1 MKIDLTK
8 FFTKQA
14 IAATLGR
21 LPELKSPVLDLI
33 YPRRVNH
40 PLPVLGAKEL
50 AKVTGN
56 IPLVKR
62 GTQSYALDTGGGT
75 IRVIEPQSVNPS
87 DFMSGKDIN
96 DFRMLDGQGKQQL
109 IDNSIDSMRRTCRAT
124 AEAMA
129 AQSITGKI
137 SYWLRGEGGATLPY
151 TVDFGTPATVTV
163 SKKWDAADAT
173 VKHVIK
179 TLGDLSAKAKKQ
191 APGSDIIFV
200 CGMDVYAVLIDLAG
214 KLNNSAIAQVDTD
227 FIKFGGNLKVTLL
240 DSTYTDLSNDSEAT
254 AIPEKT
260 ILCIVRDSGFTQYY
274 CALDDLASNFVAMPF
289 FAKAVESDDPSGVKI
304 IGESKPMPVP
314 NVLGIVKASVLT

>member
-8 FFTKQA
+8 FFTKAA
-14 IAATLGR
+14 IAVTLGR

-50 AKVTGN
+50 SKVTGN

-75 IRVIEPQSVNPS
+75 LRVIEPQSVNPS

-96 DFRMLDGQGKQQL
+96 DFRMLDGQGKQQM
-109 IDNSIDSMRRTCRAT
+109 IDNVIDSMRRTCRAT

-151 TVDFGTPATVTV
+151 TVDFGTPATVSV
-163 SKKWDAADAT
+163 SKKWDASDAT
-173 VKHVIK
+173 VKHVIA
-179 TLGDLSAKAKKQ
+179 TLAAMSAKVKKQ
-191 APGSDIIFV
+191 APGSEILFV

-214 KLNNSAIAQVDTD
+214 KLNNSAIAQVGPDY
-227 FIKFGGNLKVTLL
+227 IKFGGNLKVTLL
-240 DSTYTDLSNDSEAT
+240 DSTYTNLETKASASAV
-254 AIPEKT
+254 PEKSV
-260 ILCIVRDSGFTQYY
+260 LCIVRDSGFTQYY
-274 CALDDLASNFVAMPF
+274 CALDDLDSNFVAMPF
-289 FAKAVESDDPSGVKI
+289 FAKALESGDPSGVKI
-304 IGESKPMPVP
+304 VGESKPMPVP
-314 NVLGIVKASVLT
+314 NVSGVVKATVLA